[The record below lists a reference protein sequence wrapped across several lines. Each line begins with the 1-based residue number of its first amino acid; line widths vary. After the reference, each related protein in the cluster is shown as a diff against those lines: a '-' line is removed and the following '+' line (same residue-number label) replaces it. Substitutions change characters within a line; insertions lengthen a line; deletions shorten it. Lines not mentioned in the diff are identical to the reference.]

1 MASAEPSGRPSA
13 LPGLHSLER
22 TLSGSTRMP
31 ASLGLLPGTPPGHQ
45 LLVLPGA
52 VLAASWEL
60 GALAPEATG
69 LALAQFP
76 GVAFGW

>member
-1 MASAEPSGRPSA
+1 
-13 LPGLHSLER
+13 
-22 TLSGSTRMP
+22 MP

-52 VLAASWEL
+52 ALAASWEL

-69 LALAQFP
+69 PALAQFP
-76 GVAFGW
+76 RVAFGW